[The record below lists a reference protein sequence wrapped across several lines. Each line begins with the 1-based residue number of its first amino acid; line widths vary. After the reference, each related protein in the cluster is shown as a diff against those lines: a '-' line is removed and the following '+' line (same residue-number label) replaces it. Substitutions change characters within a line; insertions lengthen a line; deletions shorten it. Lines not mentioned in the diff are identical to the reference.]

1 MGQTVNPLEAP
12 KLMSLDVP
20 PWLRDRGG
28 DLLAAPDGISW
39 AVMVDGQPQYLLSPV
54 PAGGQFGCRV
64 MQTINSRRFDCPST
78 WPTWREA
85 VLGGLDVLR
94 GALGW

>member
-1 MGQTVNPLEAP
+1 
-12 KLMSLDVP
+12 MSLDVP
-20 PWLRDRGG
+20 AWLRDRGG
-28 DLLAAPDGISW
+28 DLRPAPDGISW
-39 AVMVDGQPQYLLSPV
+39 AVMVDGQPQYLLAPV

-85 VLGGLDVLR
+85 VQGGLDVLR